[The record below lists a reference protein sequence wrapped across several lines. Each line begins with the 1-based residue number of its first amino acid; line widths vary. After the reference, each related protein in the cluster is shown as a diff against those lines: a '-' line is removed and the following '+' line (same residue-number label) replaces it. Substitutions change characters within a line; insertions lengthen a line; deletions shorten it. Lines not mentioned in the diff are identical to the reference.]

1 MQRIAPGPRSATMS
15 PRSSF
20 ATFAFAMIPVFV
32 LGGAS
37 APRQRRAGEYLA
49 DSM

>member
-1 MQRIAPGPRSATMS
+1 MT

-20 ATFAFAMIPVFV
+20 AAFAFAMIPAFL

-37 APRQRRAGEYLA
+37 ALRQRRAGEYLV
-49 DSM
+49 DRM